1 VTTATP
7 GDTERRLRPRGQQTR
22 ARLLDAG
29 LEVFAKKG
37 FHAARV
43 DDIVKVASTSH
54 GTFYLYF
61 ASKEVLF
68 EALVQDAATDMSV
81 LIDSLPTRIRNDAA
95 GRAALRSW
103 VGQFADLYSHS
114 GGTLRVWA
122 EAELSG
128 DRMSGIGDDLM
139 GSLAAAIAS
148 RVTIPRRTGL
158 DPAIATLALIA
169 MCERL
174 MYYGATGQLKADPDV
189 IVDTI
194 ADIIADALLS

>member
-1 VTTATP
+1 
-7 GDTERRLRPRGQQTR
+7 
-22 ARLLDAG
+22 LLEAG
-29 LEVFAKKG
+29 LEVFSKKG
-37 FHAARV
+37 FHSARV

-68 EALVQDAATDMSV
+68 EALLEEAAADMSV
-81 LIDSLPTRIRNDAA
+81 LIDSLPNRIRNDDV
-95 GRAALRSW
+95 GRAALKSW
-103 VGQFADLYSHS
+103 VGQFADLYSRS

-128 DRMSGIGDDLM
+128 DRMAGIGNDLM
-139 GSLAAAIAS
+139 GSLAAALAS
-148 RVTIPRRTGL
+148 RVTIPRRAGL

-174 MYYGATGQLKADPDV
+174 LYYVTTGQLKAEHDV
-189 IVDTI
+189 IVDTLS
-194 ADIIADALLS
+194 DVIADAILS